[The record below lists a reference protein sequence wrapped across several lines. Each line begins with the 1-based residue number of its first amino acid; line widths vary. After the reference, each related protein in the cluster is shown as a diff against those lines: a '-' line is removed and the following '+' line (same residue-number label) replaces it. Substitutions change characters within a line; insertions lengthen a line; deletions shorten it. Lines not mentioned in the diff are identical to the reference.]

1 MDGISGTAQATK
13 RQPAQQNAAAR
24 IQARYWIETA
34 FPLED
39 AAEIMAGE
47 QSTGTF
53 IRVPGETSE
62 LRARFAAKVEQITE
76 LETVDRPSCPAQG
89 RRRTRP
95 TAFGGLRRLRFPGRS
110 KILAHRSPTFWPR
123 SPAISSS

>member
-1 MDGISGTAQATK
+1 MDGNSGTAQATK
-13 RQPAQQNAAAR
+13 RQPDQQNAAAR

-53 IRVPGETSE
+53 IRVPGETNE

-76 LETVDRPSCPAQG
+76 LETVDRPSLPGSGTPEELVSQRTADCGSYAFLATGKSWPIAPQPFGHG
-89 RRRTRP
+89 RRQP
-95 TAFGGLRRLRFPGRS
+95 F
-110 KILAHRSPTFWPR
+110 
-123 SPAISSS
+123 